1 MADYQQLY
9 QAFLAGSDKL
19 QIYDQGDLVFSSDR
33 EMLFPL
39 LEYLAAKSSAHKDV
53 TVFDKIMG
61 NAAALLCIMARSR
74 EVYSPL
80 GSELAVKTLDSYGIV
95 HHIANV
101 VPYIQRPG
109 TTEMCPMEKLS
120 TGKGP
125 EEFYGVLR
133 QAKNDGN
140 HRGEC

>member
-1 MADYQQLY
+1 MVDYQRLY

-19 QIYDQGDLVFSSDR
+19 QIYDEGTLVFSSDR

-39 LEYLAAKSSAHKDV
+39 LEYLSAKSSAYKDV

-61 NAAALLCIMARSR
+61 NAAALLCIIARSR

-80 GSELAVKTLDSYGIV
+80 GSELAVKTLDSYGII
-95 HHIANV
+95 HHITDV
-101 VPYIQRPG
+101 VLYIQRPG

-120 TGKGP
+120 TGKNP
-125 EEFYGVLR
+125 EEFYGVLK
-133 QAKNDGN
+133 QAKQGTRNA
-140 HRGEC
+140 EC